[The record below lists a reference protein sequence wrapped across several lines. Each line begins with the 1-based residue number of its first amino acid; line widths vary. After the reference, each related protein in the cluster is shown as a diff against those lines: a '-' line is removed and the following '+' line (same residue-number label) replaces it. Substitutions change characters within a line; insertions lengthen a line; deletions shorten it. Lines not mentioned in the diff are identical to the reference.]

1 MPRLLDQLRQKG
13 AQIPIFST
21 NKTGI
26 KRKEDE
32 FRQSLSN
39 GPQPRDVHVLA
50 LDEIEDSVLH
60 PCEVCM
66 LQKIEAAGSGTVP
79 AAVVPWKADGQT
91 AAQRPR
97 AKQSKPAS
105 SFLLAPPRSPRCNP
119 WDFSFPVLPFDAAA
133 LALFCFACPQMSQLV
148 PA

>member
-39 GPQPRDVHVLA
+39 GSQPRDVHVLA

-60 PCEVCM
+60 PCEVCR
-66 LQKIEAAGSGTVP
+66 LQKIEAAGNGTVP
-79 AAVVPWKADGQT
+79 AAAESRWQPHDHE
-91 AAQRPR
+91 R
-97 AKQSKPAS
+97 SKPNQRDVATG
-105 SFLLAPPRSPRCNP
+105 
-119 WDFSFPVLPFDAAA
+119 
-133 LALFCFACPQMSQLV
+133 FAF
-148 PA
+148 